1 VVLGKEFEMS
11 LYTSASGREVNH
23 ASSSSLDTFRLCR
36 RKFKL
41 SKIDGWREKAKK
53 ASLEFG
59 KCIESAIQYYHT
71 NGLKPGDATEEFKR
85 LWLKWAEIPDLVFTD
100 QEGCWKDL
108 YTMGSEMTRLYEIRL
123 PELPIKNPKW
133 QLEFR
138 KSLWPGSEMQEL
150 EFLGYIDLLST
161 LDDGTRIIVDIKTAK
176 SALDVTPNM
185 LSMDGQLRKY
195 AWVSGIPN
203 VGFLNFVKARPDD
216 FKKGY
221 TVTLLNDFGD
231 WRAGEQKIVVSV
243 VEAKEEDKSVFLN
256 IADPETVRLMDEE
269 LDAISGKGSKER
281 KDAVYQTYASRG
293 LVSTVP
299 REYVTKTKLQYIQTV
314 IPTEELSEIG
324 QAIGTD
330 VYAIKESGRTGS
342 WPQDGGVRFPN
353 AVCGWCSFRGI
364 CLKNNALRDEILV
377 QLKPTAKET
386 DWLEELEEME

>member
-1 VVLGKEFEMS
+1 MS
-11 LYTSASGREVNH
+11 LYQSASGREVNH

-59 KCIESAIQYYHT
+59 KCVEAAIQYYHT

-123 PELPIKNPKW
+123 PDLPIKNPKW

-138 KSLWPGSEMQEL
+138 KSLWPGSDMQEL

-231 WRAGEQKIVVSV
+231 GKSGEQKIVVGV
-243 VEAKEEDKSVFLN
+243 VEAKEDEKSVFLN

-281 KDAVYQTYASRG
+281 KEAVYQTYASRG

-314 IPTEELSEIG
+314 IPTEEMLEIG
-324 QAIGTD
+324 QAVGTD

-342 WPQDGGVRFPN
+342 WPQDGGCRFPN
-353 AVCGWCSFRGI
+353 AICGWCSFRGI

-377 QLKPTAKET
+377 QLKPTAKES
-386 DWLEELEEME
+386 DWLDELEEAE

>member
-1 VVLGKEFEMS
+1 MS

-324 QAIGTD
+324 QAIGTY